1 VKVGA
6 LKVEVRVPGVS
17 SLKEKRQV
25 IKSVKDRIRHRF
37 NASIAEVDHQ
47 DKWQRAAL
55 GVAVVGTDGG
65 YVRGALD
72 ELLRFIRG
80 ARGLEVTFHETE
92 IL

>member
-1 VKVGA
+1 MKIGA
-6 LKVEVRVPGVS
+6 LKVEVRIPGAN

-25 IKSVKDRIRHRF
+25 IRSVKDRIRHRF
-37 NASIAEVDHQ
+37 NASVAEVDHQ

-65 YVRGALD
+65 YVTGALD
-72 ELLRFIRG
+72 ELMRFIRG
-80 ARGLEVTFHETE
+80 ARGVEVTFHETE